1 VLFSATDRVQL
12 LLLLL
17 LLLLVMLVMV
27 YECRSR
33 RLAMTET

>member
-1 VLFSATDRVQL
+1 VLFSATDRVQ

-33 RLAMTET
+33 RLALTGT

>member
-17 LLLLVMLVMV
+17 LMVMLVMV

-33 RLAMTET
+33 RLALTET

>member
-1 VLFSATDRVQL
+1 VLFSATDRVQ
-12 LLLLL
+12 LLLL

-33 RLAMTET
+33 RLALTET

>member
-17 LLLLVMLVMV
+17 LLLLVMV

-33 RLAMTET
+33 RLALTET

>member
-1 VLFSATDRVQL
+1 VLFSATDRVQ

-33 RLAMTET
+33 RLALTET

>member
-1 VLFSATDRVQL
+1 VLFSATDRVQ
-12 LLLLL
+12 LLL

-33 RLAMTET
+33 RLALTET